1 MSQKCHKGLA
11 KYAQLF
17 LAELIHKGINM
28 KHTYN
33 KIAVAL
39 LSSLSL
45 SAFAA
50 DVDVYGKAN
59 LSVQSSDEGEG
70 SFTEIKSNAS
80 RIGLKGTHDLGDGL
94 TVIYKAEFQVDLDG
108 DSAKGDSI
116 TARNQYVGL
125 AGSFG
130 EVLLGK
136 NDTML
141 KQSQGKIDLFS
152 DLNADI
158 KSLWKGENRMADTL
172 SYKSPKFNNFQ
183 IGVTYIA
190 EDAVDADDGVSVA
203 VFYGDAK
210 LKKTKVFASV
220 AVDSDVKGYDITR
233 ASVQGKVGGVV
244 LGAMLQTQE
253 KVDGSG
259 EMDGFMVSAKYKM
272 DKVTFKGQ
280 YQAADFKGGDDK
292 SGITVGADYAL
303 AKSTKLYTFYTSFD
317 MDSGADQDYL
327 AAGIEYNF

>member
-1 MSQKCHKGLA
+1 
-11 KYAQLF
+11 
-17 LAELIHKGINM
+17 M

-39 LSSLSL
+39 LSSLSM

-50 DVDVYGKAN
+50 DVDIYGKAN
-59 LSVQSSDEGEG
+59 LSLQSSDEGEG
-70 SFTEIKSNAS
+70 SFTEVKSNAS

-116 TARNQYVGL
+116 TDRNQYVGL

-141 KQSQGKIDLFS
+141 KQSQGKVDLFS
-152 DLNADI
+152 DLNGDI
-158 KSLWKGENRMADTL
+158 KNLWKGENRMADTI
-172 SYKSPKFNNFQ
+172 SYKSPKFNDFRV
-183 IGVTYIA
+183 GVTYIA
-190 EDAVDADDGVSVA
+190 EDSVDAEDGVSVA
-203 VFYGDAK
+203 VFYGDKK
-210 LKKTKVFASV
+210 LKKSKVFASV
-220 AVDSDVKGYDITR
+220 AVDSEVKGYDITR
-233 ASVQGKVGGVV
+233 ATVQGKVGGVV

-253 KVDGSG
+253 KIDGSA
-259 EMDGFMVSAKYKM
+259 EMDGYMVSAKYKM

-280 YQAADFKGGDDK
+280 YQAANFDGGDDK
-292 SGITVGADYAL
+292 SGITVGADYSL
-303 AKSTKLYTFYTSFD
+303 AKSTKVYTFYTSFD
-317 MDSGADQDYL
+317 MDSGEDQDYL
-327 AAGIEYNF
+327 AAGIEYKF

>member
-1 MSQKCHKGLA
+1 
-11 KYAQLF
+11 
-17 LAELIHKGINM
+17 M

-50 DVDVYGKAN
+50 DVDIYGKAN

-70 SFTEIKSNAS
+70 SFTEVKSNAS

-108 DSAKGDSI
+108 DSKKGDSI
-116 TARNQYVGL
+116 TDRNQYVGL

-141 KQSQGKIDLFS
+141 KQSQGKVDLFS
-152 DLNADI
+152 DLNGDI
-158 KSLWKGENRMADTL
+158 KNLWEGENRLADTV
-172 SYKSPKFNNFQ
+172 SYKTPTFNNFRL
-183 IGVTYIA
+183 GVTYIA
-190 EDAVDADDGVSVA
+190 EDELDAEDGVSIA
-203 VFYGDAK
+203 VFYGDSK
-210 LKKTKVFASV
+210 LKKSKIFASV
-220 AVDSDVKGYDITR
+220 AVDSEVDGFDITR
-233 ASVQGKVGGVV
+233 ATVQGKVGGVV
-244 LGAMLQTQE
+244 LGAMVQTQE
-253 KVDGSG
+253 DLESG
-259 EMDGFMVSAKYKM
+259 AEMDGYMVSAKYKM

-280 YQAADFKGGDDK
+280 YQAANFDGGDDK
-292 SGITVGADYAL
+292 SGITLGADYSL

-317 MDSGADQDYL
+317 MDSGADEDYL
-327 AAGIEYNF
+327 AAGIEYKF

>member
-1 MSQKCHKGLA
+1 
-11 KYAQLF
+11 
-17 LAELIHKGINM
+17 M

-33 KIAVAL
+33 KIAVVL

-50 DVDVYGKAN
+50 DVEVYGKAN
-59 LSVQSSDEGEG
+59 LSLQSSDEGEG
-70 SFTEIKSNAS
+70 SFTEVKSNAS
-80 RIGLKGTHDLGDGL
+80 RIGLKGSHDLGDGL
-94 TVIYKAEFQVDLDG
+94 TVLYKAEFQVDLDG

-116 TARNQYVGL
+116 TDRNQYVGL

-141 KQSQGKIDLFS
+141 KQSQGKVDVFS
-152 DLNADI
+152 DLNGDI

-172 SYKSPKFNNFQ
+172 SYKSPKFSDFQ
-183 IGVTYIA
+183 VGVTYIA
-190 EDAVDADDGVSVA
+190 EDAVDAEDGVSVA

-210 LKKTKVFASV
+210 LKKTNLFASV
-220 AVDSDVKGYDITR
+220 AVDSDVNGYDITR
-233 ASVQGKVGGVV
+233 ATVQGKVSGVV

-253 KVDGSG
+253 KVDGSD

-272 DKVTFKGQ
+272 DKLTFKGQ
-280 YQAADFKGGDDK
+280 YQAADFKNGDDK
-292 SGITVGADYAL
+292 SGITVGADYSL
-303 AKSTKLYTFYTSFD
+303 AKSTKLYTFYSTFD
-317 MDSGADQDYL
+317 MDSGEDQDYL